1 MEKIR
6 TAVRHPLAG
15 KVLTLMAAISG
26 LLLIPAGFF
35 GFFTL
40 TLNVLYFIVC
50 LYILYAPRAPGEP
63 RGRRCICTGGSR

>member
-1 MEKIR
+1 
-6 TAVRHPLAG
+6 
-15 KVLTLMAAISG
+15 LMAAISG